1 MSCRNDHKPWPDADL
16 GVLARLYPDDTNAT
30 LARIF
35 GRSQASISN
44 QATKF
49 GWRKSAAYKARH
61 STTFKP
67 SHRPWNKGMK
77 GLDLSGGKGQF
88 QKGQKPH
95 SYAPVGSE
103 RITKDGY
110 RQRKVTDTG
119 YPPRDWRMVH
129 HLVWEAH
136 TGQPV
141 PPGHAL
147 VFRDG
152 DKANTAIDNLELVS
166 RSDLMRRNTY
176 LRFPHELRQVIQLKG
191 ALNRVINNRS
201 KRHED
206 ERQGSA

>member
-1 MSCRNDHKPWPDADL
+1 MPCRNDFRPWSDEDRAL
-16 GVLARLYPDDTNAT
+16 LARLYPDDTNAT

-35 GRSQASISN
+35 GRSEASISN
-44 QATKF
+44 QAVKL
-49 GWRKSAAYKARH
+49 GLHKSEAYKARH
-61 STTFKP
+61 SATFKP
-67 SHRPWNKGMK
+67 GQRPWNKGMK

-110 RQRKVTDTG
+110 RQRKMTDTG

-136 TGQPV
+136 TGAQV

-152 DKANTAIDNLELVS
+152 DKTNTAIENLELVT
-166 RSDLMRRNTY
+166 RADLMRRNTY
-176 LRFPHELRQVIQLKG
+176 LRFPAELRQVVQLKG
-191 ALNRVINNRS
+191 ALNRMINNRS
-201 KRHED
+201 ERHED
-206 ERQGSA
+206 QCQ

>member
-1 MSCRNDHKPWPDADL
+1 MPCRNDFRPWSDDDL
-16 GVLARLYPDDTNAT
+16 DLLARLYPDDTNAT

-35 GRSQASISN
+35 GRSEASIKN
-44 QATKF
+44 QAIKL
-49 GWRKSAAYKARH
+49 GVRKSEAHKARH
-61 STTFKP
+61 SAAFKP
-67 SHRPWNKGMK
+67 GQRPWNKGMK
-77 GLDLSGGKGQF
+77 GIDIGGKHTRF
-88 QKGQKPH
+88 QKRQKPH

-103 RITKDGY
+103 RVNSDGY
-110 RQRKVTDTG
+110 LQRKVTDIG

-176 LRFPHELRQVIQLKG
+176 LRFPAELRQVVQLKG
-191 ALNRVINNRS
+191 ALNRMINNRS
-201 KRHED
+201 HPHED
-206 ERQGSA
+206 KCQ